1 MAVKEVHRFNKLT
14 PSEFIGESTDAKP
27 TKAIQWPDQ
36 DVLPLSEFTEVDGAG
51 AIVDWWVYDGTTW
64 NH

>member
-1 MAVKEVHRFNKLT
+1 MVKEVHRFNKLT
-14 PSEFIGESTDAKP
+14 PSEFIGLSTDVKP
-27 TKAIQWPDQ
+27 TKSIQWTDQ

-51 AIVDWWVYDGTTW
+51 NIVDVWIHDGTQW

>member
-1 MAVKEVHRFNKLT
+1 MAVKEKYRFNKAT
-14 PSEFIGESTDAKP
+14 PSEFIGLSTDAKP
-27 TKAIQWPDQ
+27 TKSIQHLDD

-51 AIVDWWVYDGTTW
+51 TIVDWWVYDGTTW